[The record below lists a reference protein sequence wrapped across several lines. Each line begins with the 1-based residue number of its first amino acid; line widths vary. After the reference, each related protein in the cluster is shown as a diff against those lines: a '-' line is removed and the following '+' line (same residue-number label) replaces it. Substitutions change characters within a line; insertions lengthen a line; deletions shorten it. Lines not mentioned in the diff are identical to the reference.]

1 MAERWRPLFVASPA
15 LMRFFEYES
24 RAIVAKAGIP
34 VTKHGFAKT
43 SDEARRIAEQIGGP
57 VVVKSQVLSGGRM
70 KAGGVKFADTPEEAA
85 SHTEHILDLEIGG
98 HMPRGVLVDDRAAV
112 KQEYYAGVVW
122 DGIRKRPVMLFSD
135 MGGIDIEEV
144 AETHPD
150 HVARA
155 HFSTL
160 RPLSDWQAKQL
171 IASLGVTGS
180 ALNRLT
186 PIVARLARLF
196 LQYDMTLA
204 EINPLGELE
213 DGSFVALDAHMEM
226 ENEARPRQK
235 ALLHELGVGDEETRQ
250 AREPTPFELAGEQ
263 VDAQDH
269 RGVAGN
275 VTEFDGNLGL
285 VIGAGGGS
293 LTLFDAVRAH
303 GGRPANYCEIGGN
316 PSVRKACG
324 LAKLVLQKPGVDKIA
339 VMMSIV
345 SNTRVD
351 IVARGVIKA
360 CLELGY
366 DPAEKIAIFRIP
378 GAWEDE
384 GFKILRRY
392 GVEYADRSVSLH
404 EAARRA
410 VEKIQGAAAAP
421 AVGGRLMSILIDE
434 TTTFIVQGI
443 TGREAVNLTRECL
456 DYGKGAKIVGGV
468 TPGRRGRDVHG
479 VPVFDTV
486 AQAVDHH
493 GEPIDGSVVTVPPAF
508 TKDAVFEALENG
520 VKLVVIVTER
530 IPRGDVAQM
539 VELAS
544 ELGARIIGPNCLGII
559 VPDVIKMGGIGGPA
573 RDAAKSYTP
582 GPVGVMSRSGGMT
595 TEISSTLTAAGLG
608 QSTAVSIGGDAIIGS
623 TYAELMPLFEA
634 DPQTEAI
641 VIYTEPGGRMEAE
654 LARYVTESGSRAA
667 DRGLHGGALHGRD
680 AGHELRPRG
689 HDRRGQ
695 GGHGDGED
703 RPARRGR
710 HRGGRG
716 DLGHPGL
723 VKEKIAQAAAV

>member
-1 MAERWRPLFVASPA
+1 
-15 LMRFFEYES
+15 
-24 RAIVAKAGIP
+24 
-34 VTKHGFAKT
+34 
-43 SDEARRIAEQIGGP
+43 
-57 VVVKSQVLSGGRM
+57 
-70 KAGGVKFADTPEEAA
+70 
-85 SHTEHILDLEIGG
+85 
-98 HMPRGVLVDDRAAV
+98 
-112 KQEYYAGVVW
+112 
-122 DGIRKRPVMLFSD
+122 

-144 AETHPD
+144 AEQHPN
-150 HVARA
+150 HVARQ

-160 RPLSDWQAKQL
+160 RPFSDWQAKQL

-213 DGSFVALDAHMEM
+213 DGSFVALDAHMDM

-235 ALLHELGVGDEETRQ
+235 ALLQELGVGDEETRQ
-250 AREPTPFELAGEQ
+250 AREATPFELAGEQ

-360 CLELGY
+360 CVELGY

-384 GFKILRRY
+384 GFKILERY

-404 EAARRA
+404 EAAKRA
-410 VEKIQGAAAAP
+410 VEKIQGGTPGDGAAP
-421 AVGGRLMSILIDE
+421 AGAFRQTTAEVG
-434 TTTFIVQGI
+434 
-443 TGREAVNLTRECL
+443 
-456 DYGKGAKIVGGV
+456 
-468 TPGRRGRDVHG
+468 
-479 VPVFDTV
+479 
-486 AQAVDHH
+486 
-493 GEPIDGSVVTVPPAF
+493 
-508 TKDAVFEALENG
+508 
-520 VKLVVIVTER
+520 
-530 IPRGDVAQM
+530 
-539 VELAS
+539 S
-544 ELGARIIGPNCLGII
+544 E
-559 VPDVIKMGGIGGPA
+559 
-573 RDAAKSYTP
+573 RDA
-582 GPVGVMSRSGGMT
+582 
-595 TEISSTLTAAGLG
+595 
-608 QSTAVSIGGDAIIGS
+608 
-623 TYAELMPLFEA
+623 
-634 DPQTEAI
+634 
-641 VIYTEPGGRMEAE
+641 
-654 LARYVTESGSRAA
+654 
-667 DRGLHGGALHGRD
+667 
-680 AGHELRPRG
+680 
-689 HDRRGQ
+689 
-695 GGHGDGED
+695 
-703 RPARRGR
+703 
-710 HRGGRG
+710 
-716 DLGHPGL
+716 
-723 VKEKIAQAAAV
+723 